1 MATGREVDAAHVAG
15 AVQALLRE
23 AASLAATLSERTGLH
38 PSDVRALR
46 ALDLLAGG
54 PLTAGELG
62 AALELSSAAV
72 TGLVDR
78 LEVAGLARR
87 VPHPSDRRRV
97 HVTLT
102 DDARRFGADMMRPL
116 QERIASAIAA
126 SSDRDLTA
134 AARVLGRIVHASG
147 AAGEGER
154 PPRSPRAT

>member
-1 MATGREVDAAHVAG
+1 MPTSREGDAAQVVG

-23 AASLAATLSERTGLH
+23 ATALAATLAEQTGLH

-54 PLTAGELG
+54 PLSAGELG

-78 LEVAGLARR
+78 LEAAGLARR

-97 HVTLT
+97 HVELT
-102 DDARRFGADMMRPL
+102 DDARRFGAEIMRPL
-116 QERIASAIAA
+116 QRRITSAIAA
-126 SSDRDLTA
+126 SSDRELTA
-134 AARVLGRIVHASG
+134 AARVLGRIV
-147 AAGEGER
+147 
-154 PPRSPRAT
+154 PAT